1 MLKQKTEEIM
11 SKLNTLN
18 LITYVRQNNKDP
30 KLKRRSKLIEK
41 LNEQILLAKDST
53 YKPTTRKWIIDDSGE
68 RKRVEVAKR
77 IKQWWSKDANGNTVL
92 TVRYGSKLLELA
104 KGKSAIK
111 LASDNDVVN
120 VLETVVVAVE
130 AGELDA
136 AIEQQAGTTK
146 LKLKLKAKA

>member
-1 MLKQKTEEIM
+1 M

-53 YKPTTRKWIIDDSGE
+53 YQPTTRKWIIDDSGE

-77 IKQWWSKDANGNTVL
+77 IKQWWSKDANGNAVL

-104 KGKSAIK
+104 KGKNAIK
-111 LASDNDVVN
+111 LASDNDVVE
-120 VLETVVVAVE
+120 VLQAVVVAVE
-130 AGELDA
+130 AGELDG

-146 LKLKLKAKA
+146 LKLKAKA

>member
-41 LNEQILLAKDST
+41 LKEQILLAKDST
-53 YKPTTRKWIIDDSGE
+53 YSPTTRKWIIDDSGE

-77 IKQWWSKDANGNTVL
+77 IKQWWDKDANGNTVL

-111 LASDNDVVN
+111 LASDNDVVE
-120 VLETVVVAVE
+120 VLETIVVAVE
-130 AGELDA
+130 SGELDA

-146 LKLKLKAKA
+146 LKLKAKA

>member
-53 YKPTTRKWIIDDSGE
+53 YQPTTRKWIIDDSGE

-77 IKQWWSKDANGNTVL
+77 IKQWWSKDANGNAVL

-104 KGKSAIK
+104 KGKNAIK
-111 LASDNDVVN
+111 LASDNDVVE
-120 VLETVVVAVE
+120 VLQAVVVAVE
-130 AGELDA
+130 AGELDG

-146 LKLKLKAKA
+146 LKLKAKA

>member
-53 YKPTTRKWIIDDSGE
+53 YSPTTRKWIIDDSGE
-68 RKRVEVAKR
+68 RKRVVVAKR
-77 IKQWWSKDANGNTVL
+77 IKQWWDKDANGNTVL

-120 VLETVVVAVE
+120 VLGTVVVAVE

-136 AIEQQAGTTK
+136 AIEQQTGTTK
-146 LKLKLKAKA
+146 LKLKAKA

>member
-1 MLKQKTEEIM
+1 MLKQKTEEVM

-53 YKPTTRKWIIDDSGE
+53 YSPNTRKWIIDDSGE

-77 IKQWWSKDANGNTVL
+77 IKQWWDKDANGNTVL

-136 AIEQQAGTTK
+136 AIAQQTGTTK
-146 LKLKLKAKA
+146 LKLKAKA